1 MIKFSDW
8 LREKNKYKMNEEVIK
23 ILESEYFFESFDTHY
38 DIAEIKKVDVFTF
51 YVFNVND
58 DLYRIFIEDISTH
71 DTIYIGFDKYDY
83 EDSEWR
89 IKGIDN
95 ELKNGEVQKIFGTI
109 IYVVKDLYKGNY
121 NNILFSSKE
130 NKKFRLYLR
139 IATQISEKLI
149 PGSYISHDDK
159 EKIFIHKKD
168 SKIKIKDIKTK
179 HKGK

>member
-1 MIKFSDW
+1 MITFKEWFKQKECESID
-8 LREKNKYKMNEEVIK
+8 LKES
-23 ILESEYFFESFDTHY
+23 LESEYFFESFDTHY
-38 DIAEIKKVDVFTF
+38 DIKEIKKVDVFTF

-58 DLYRIFIEDISTH
+58 DLYRIFIEDMPKY
-71 DTIYIGFDKYDY
+71 DTIYIGFDKYNY
-83 EDSEWR
+83 RDSEWR

-130 NKKFRLYLR
+130 NKKFRIYLR

-149 PGSYISHDDK
+149 PDSYISHDDK

-168 SKIKIKDIKTK
+168 SKTKIKDIKTK